1 MPMMSKDVFLSCLHM
16 EEHERVPSFI
26 FDTSFGMS
34 ILNRPVSDIY
44 IKGFDADLSA
54 KSISAGRRFLG
65 HDAVVGATSCGDT
78 RVFGADVRL
87 FRDRPPMIRK
97 NAFSDPNSI
106 DDHSPE
112 EIDCGI
118 LDGIAKSHVLL
129 RDLEPDA
136 AIIGYTPTPFLL
148 CAVLRG
154 VEYFLMDTMSG
165 NGYIGRL
172 LDFSQSVADIIT
184 ERICSTGSC
193 DTVMLPG
200 AYDNIG
206 LVGLDAIKRLC
217 IPGLRSLYRK
227 IDENDLPVI
236 FHPHGTLTED
246 DGVKALDLF
255 LDVGFDCIYYGE
267 DNDHRVMAGLTKGR
281 SSIMGGV
288 DTAST
293 IYLGPN
299 ERVVKDT
306 EVVLDDTKGS
316 DFMFTCSCSVD
327 FTLDKDRLKLMVD
340 TVKKEV
346 VGPAGIEPATSAL

>member
-1 MPMMSKDVFLSCLHM
+1 MMTSRDCFVSCLEM
-16 EEHERVPSFI
+16 EEHEYTPVFI

-34 ILNRPVSDIY
+34 VLGRPVYDIY
-44 IKGFDADLSA
+44 NNGFDPELSA
-54 KSISAGRRFLG
+54 RSISAGRRFLG
-65 HDAVVGATSCGDT
+65 HDGVIGATSCGDT
-78 RVFGADVRL
+78 RVFGADIQL
-87 FRDRPPMIRK
+87 FPDRPPMIRR

-112 EIDCGI
+112 EIDCDI
-118 LDGIAKSHVLL
+118 LDGIAKSHILL

-136 AIIGYTPTPFLL
+136 AIVGYTPTPFLL

-154 VEYFLMDTMSG
+154 IEYFLMDTMSG
-165 NGYIGRL
+165 NGYIERL
-172 LDFSQSVADIIT
+172 LDFSQGVTDIIT

-206 LVGLDAIKRLC
+206 LVGLEAIGKLC
-217 IPGLRSLYRK
+217 IPGLRSMYRR
-227 IDENDLPVI
+227 IDGYGLPVI

-246 DGVKALDLF
+246 DGIKALDLF

-267 DNDHRVMAGLTKGR
+267 DNDHRALAGLTKGR
-281 SSIMGGV
+281 GSIMGGI

-293 IYLGPN
+293 IYLGPD
-299 ERVVKDT
+299 ERVVRDT
-306 EVVLDDTKGS
+306 ENVLEQTNGA
-316 DFMFTCSCSVD
+316 DFIFSCSCSVD
-327 FTLDKDRLKLMVD
+327 FGLDRGRLKLMVD
-340 TVKKEV
+340 TVKKRM